1 MLKIISGKDLIPIVV
16 HKLNINKLECQLKEN
31 NPMVRYVSRIFTSH
45 YRTRKKKLQCGRGVK
60 KQSPKFSC
68 IE

>member
-31 NPMVRYVSRIFTSH
+31 NPMVRCVSRIFTSD
-45 YRTRKKKLQCGRGVK
+45 YRTRKKKNYNVK
-60 KQSPKFSC
+60 GG
-68 IE
+68 